1 MIPGDKKQFLI
12 PSKAKRRCANIIN
25 SIEQLNNLNNIS
37 KSSFNGNIYSNLNL
51 PERKLSSMG
60 FKDIF
65 KGKIQENLI
74 SEEIKLSKHAAER
87 INSRNITFSENDI
100 RDLGSAIK
108 KAEDK
113 GSKES
118 LILLNDVALI
128 VSVRNRTV
136 ITAMTRES
144 LKDNVV
150 TNIDSTIMI

>member
-1 MIPGDKKQFLI
+1 MN
-12 PSKAKRRCANIIN
+12 SIN
-25 SIEQLNNLNNIS
+25 SVEQLNNIN
-37 KSSFNGNIYSNLNL
+37 KGSFSRNIYPNLNL
-51 PERKLSSMG
+51 PEVEISSLNFG
-60 FKDIF
+60 DIF
-65 KGKIQENLI
+65 KGKILDN
-74 SEEIKLSKHAAER
+74 SMFEEIKLSKHAAER
-87 INSRNITFSENDI
+87 MNSRNISFSENDI
-100 RDLGSAIK
+100 KDLGNAIK

-150 TNIDSTIMI
+150 TNIDSTIVI

>member
-1 MIPGDKKQFLI
+1 MDQ
-12 PSKAKRRCANIIN
+12 
-25 SIEQLNNLNNIS
+25 
-37 KSSFNGNIYSNLNL
+37 
-51 PERKLSSMG
+51 PEIKLTSMG

-65 KGKIQENLI
+65 KGKILDN
-74 SEEIKLSKHAAER
+74 SMFEEIKLSKHAAER
-87 INSRNITFSENDI
+87 MNSRNISFSENDI
-100 RDLGSAIK
+100 KDLGNAIK

-118 LILLNDVALI
+118 LILLNDIALI

>member
-1 MIPGDKKQFLI
+1 MN
-12 PSKAKRRCANIIN
+12 SIN
-25 SIEQLNNLNNIS
+25 TIEQLNNVS
-37 KSSFNGNIYSNLNL
+37 KSSFKEKINTNLNL
-51 PERKLSSMG
+51 PETKLSSLS

-65 KGKIQENLI
+65 KEKISNNSMFED
-74 SEEIKLSKHAAER
+74 IKLSKHAAER
-87 INSRNITFSENDI
+87 MNSRNINFTESEI
-100 RDLGSAIK
+100 KDLGNAIK

-128 VSVRNRTV
+128 VSVRNKTV

-150 TNIDSTIMI
+150 TNIDSTIVI